1 MASKTR
7 IAITTFAV
15 VVISAVAFT
24 PKIIG
29 LGIHDLTINNLVALI
44 PPQANSQ
51 IAIEETSFDNGW
63 FSSTATINA
72 TYTPIGMEAIA
83 VDFDFSIKHGP
94 FVSTN
99 NGLRLGIAY
108 AEIKPK
114 IAAAL
119 PVFET
124 ASAVQFP
131 DTLIELFASFS
142 QSLLI
147 RVTVD
152 PTSHT
157 GTYEEFEF
165 AGLSASFLA
174 RADQSAEL
182 LINIGQLTIRES
194 RNNLDFTIGGIEV
207 ISKSTQI
214 NDILAPTSATFSIP
228 SIKSSAPAALTIDNI
243 LASSQLSASSN
254 PNAIQLNQRI
264 AMQSI
269 AGDSPL
275 QSFDWQLEI
284 DQMQRQL
291 ISDYYDLLTE
301 LQTQSQVDAQAA
313 ALKINQISQELSLL
327 VFNNPLVINNLV
339 TAKLYDGMHRAELK
353 LRWDGLPMLDNIA
366 ALNLNEAI
374 ASIDMSLD
382 VSLDFNSVMKSPVA
396 EQVESFI
403 NQGFIVIKKD
413 KISVKATLHNSQ
425 LILNGEDI
433 PLDQFF

>member
-24 PKIIG
+24 PKVIG
-29 LGIHDLTINNLVALI
+29 LGIQDLTINNLVALI
-44 PPQANSQ
+44 PPQTNSQ
-51 IAIEETSFDNGW
+51 LAIGETSFDSGW
-63 FSSTATINA
+63 FGSTAIINA
-72 TYTPIGMEAIA
+72 IYTPIGMEPIA

-94 FVSTN
+94 LLSTN

-108 AEIKPK
+108 AEITPR

-124 ASAVQFP
+124 ASTVQFP
-131 DTLIELFASFS
+131 DTLIELFADFS

-157 GTYEEFEF
+157 GIYEEFEF

-182 LINIGQLTIRES
+182 LINIGQLTIKES
-194 RNNLDFTIGGIEV
+194 RNNLDFTIEGIEV
-207 ISKSTQI
+207 ISKSTKI
-214 NDILAPTSATFSIP
+214 TDILAPTSATFSIP
-228 SIKSSAPAALTIDNI
+228 SIKSSAPVALAIDNI
-243 LASSQLSASSN
+243 LASSQLRASSN
-254 PNAIQLNQRI
+254 PSAIQLNQRI
-264 AMQSI
+264 ATQNI

-284 DQMQRQL
+284 DQVQRQL
-291 ISDYYDLLTE
+291 VSDYYNLLSDL
-301 LQTQSQVDAQAA
+301 QSQSKVDAQAA

-353 LRWDGLPMLDNIA
+353 LRWDGLPKLGNIA

-374 ASIDMSLD
+374 AAIDMSLD
-382 VSLDFNSVMKSPVA
+382 VSLDFNSIMKSPVA
-396 EQVESFI
+396 EQVESFV
-403 NQGFIVIKKD
+403 NQGFIFIEND
-413 KISVKATLHNSQ
+413 KISVKATLRNSQ

>member
-1 MASKTR
+1 MANKTR
-7 IAITTFAV
+7 IVIAAV
-15 VVISAVAFT
+15 SAVAVCAMVFT
-24 PKIIG
+24 PKVIG

-51 IAIEETSFDNGW
+51 LTIEESRFDSGW
-63 FSSTATINA
+63 FGSTATINA
-72 TYTPIGMEAIA
+72 IYTPIGMEAIA

-94 FVSTN
+94 FLSTN
-99 NGLRLGIAY
+99 DGLRLGIAY
-108 AEIKPK
+108 AEITPK
-114 IAAAL
+114 IATAL

-124 ASAVQFP
+124 ASAIQFP
-131 DTLIELFASFS
+131 DTLIELFAGFS

-147 RVTVD
+147 EITVD
-152 PTSHT
+152 PISHT

-194 RNNLDFTIGGIEV
+194 RNNLDFTIDGMEV
-207 ISKSTQI
+207 ISQSTQI

-228 SIKSSAPAALTIDNI
+228 SIKSSAPVALAIDKI
-243 LASSQLSASSN
+243 LASSQLRASSN
-254 PNAIQLNQRI
+254 PSAIQLNQRI
-264 AMQSI
+264 ATQSI

-284 DQMQRQL
+284 DQVQRQL
-291 ISDYYDLLTE
+291 ISDYYDLLSE
-301 LQTQSQVDAQAA
+301 LQSQSRVDARAA

-339 TAKLYDGMHRAELK
+339 TAKLYGGMHRAELK
-353 LRWDGLPMLDNIA
+353 LRWDGLPKLGNIA

-374 ASIDMSLD
+374 AAIDVSLD
-382 VSLDFNSVMKSPVA
+382 VSLDFNSIMKSPVA
-396 EQVESFI
+396 EQVESFV
-403 NQGFIVIKKD
+403 NQGFIVIDND
-413 KISVKATLHNSQ
+413 KISIKATLQNSQ
-425 LILNGEDI
+425 FILNGEDI